1 MHKMRPF
8 GGSAT
13 NGMALLRVI
22 RMNIAHFGHSRAF
35 DAMDILEHLAPRR
48 TTEIQQFV
56 VRVDCCQWCQGN
68 IGELGRNNTLEDAR
82 SIDG

>member
-1 MHKMRPF
+1 MRLRN
-8 GGSAT
+8 SDSQAT
-13 NGMALLRVI
+13 SSSG
-22 RMNIAHFGHSRAF
+22 SRAF
-35 DAMDILEHLAPRR
+35 DAVDILEHLARRR